1 MGQSYRIKTE
11 LGVNKTINLQL
22 DQDFEFLEILSLKIQ
37 QTDVYTRSCADYGV
51 LVGRV
56 IANGGFGVPN
66 ARVSVFIPITVP
78 DQSNPLISSIYPYKS
93 PTDKNE
99 DGYRYNLLPY
109 EKSYSKHAATGT
121 LPSRIDSLTGST
133 AIEIFDK
140 YYKFTAKTNESGDY
154 MIMGVPLGNQTIVM
168 DVDLSD
174 IGEFSLTPQD
184 LIRMGLATEAQVAG
198 NKFRTSTDL
207 KSLPQII
214 NIVKSAE
221 ISPLWGDPTT
231 CQIAVNRLDFD
242 LRDEANVDIQPT
254 SVFMGS
260 MFSSP
265 DSYRV
270 RKDCRPRDDMGNLCG
285 LTTSP
290 GQILAIRQTIRQD
303 SDGNPVL
310 EQYDLEQ
317 AGNVIDGSGTWL
329 VELPMNLEYYITNE
343 FGEKVISYDPTI
355 GIPTKGKYRFKI
367 KWSQPNDLTLPTRRP
382 YFLVPNVKEYGW
394 LSSSPDITPPDGIAT
409 SNREKQQQSSYYF
422 GLAWSGYTNGFL
434 AQQKIDKLNE
444 SIDCDDTFYQFEF
457 NRVYTVSSFFDQW
470 KKGGSLFGGQGK
482 FIGIKEIDSQ
492 DCEDSVN
499 KFPVNDGFKNF
510 DLLYF
515 LFSIVFTVLQ
525 PVGLILLTVAHILIW
540 LYNLVLQ
547 VICWICD
554 IRIPV
559 IKVRPFKWICRS
571 LGISCDKKD
580 YTIRLPM
587 ITYPDCQACECK
599 QDLKT
604 SKNTPPPTNAFTG
617 GGVLSMLSDSTLY
630 ADLIEANYFGADEN
644 AQEWSYMFSQALA
657 GNGLLPQLSNPM
669 IYKMPISIERTLSD
683 GRNRFVQTYDL
694 PPGERVNVFNQRA
707 NYFTGVNQIRVTIAK
722 DLNAGKHHYD
732 NTITVLSQ
740 QDFPPG
746 TLLSFV
752 NPTGSTDYNYNY
764 SATTTGGTIT
774 GISGE
779 SYNSTGATTVNVSYA
794 IDQLTNSAPVTYNLP
809 YGSGE
814 TNYKFPAD
822 IEYFQVITAITVAN
836 ASKIWNTGTT
846 QSFGQIL
853 SAVSN
858 PADWY
863 PAFLSGIGYRYIPDY
878 GQYAVNPMVA
888 TSYFEDYQQQYV
900 LVLQRGVDPYSP
912 LYRNEYCLGNLFGT
926 NENDP
931 NWTFTAETRLNI
943 PIQKLTNP
951 TISVQGYSQPE
962 MFYQSYFFKPGTTT
976 QPIPGQSFTGYN
988 TTNTA
993 YYGRLNSTD
1002 VVPGTLT
1009 VQSTTPNPGFTGGA
1023 RRLFYSILSFT
1034 NPFIT
1039 CTDPFNTTD
1048 NLFVSNTLANAT
1060 PVIGL
1065 RLYQDYTQAGTG
1077 YYSNPLDGGGGS
1089 SGRWR
1094 KMNWGGAYYRVKIN
1108 YNGYIT
1114 DFDSCSNY
1122 LTTVGELFSAPTNA
1136 MYDYYPNPVRYDAE
1150 DLSGIGVMS
1159 QVTPPTRPTNSPYF
1173 PGGVPYVGSPLYDF
1187 QSYYSNR
1194 VFTSTYNT
1202 TSPIFTP
1209 MTISTSQLNVLRTDM
1224 IPSSDQLDGGSWDLN
1239 PALLQQN
1246 LNFAVYEIY
1255 TAGDDL
1261 TTVAF
1266 SVGAETVTPDLT
1278 GYGELSVNVLESFN
1292 CENMVGLD
1300 CYVGFGTQF
1309 TIDTNCITDDAVENG
1324 CYMFLRRPLTD
1335 LKKDWQNFA
1344 EWGYRFRFFYAL
1356 CRGVLS
1362 QSFMNNWINGALYAF
1377 PLQVDTY
1384 YNSQN
1389 KPEYPRFCS
1398 GVSYFNLDS
1407 NNFYYRSSPWNNTSK
1422 KFIGYATGNPA
1433 GLNDRNLLFPTTI
1446 VNLGMKDYFYS
1457 EITFDP
1463 TTKAYIIPNLD
1474 STSYGD
1480 TSDLVNLFVITRI
1493 TDEEFLAQ
1501 IIPLGDNGINQL
1513 FSRPQKR
1520 IDGDFTQLASINC
1533 EIGNINFSPQ
1543 YYATIVGDTDPP
1555 VNVLGSPGDPAMAV
1569 WFSSTTQDLQTK
1581 DYLTPGVIDFRSSDN
1596 LGYYPYPYG
1605 IKSQLVPFYQWELR
1619 GTTGGIF
1626 GSQNNNW
1633 ATGSSGIIQ
1642 NNYQSLD
1649 RTATN
1654 TKYFFNGTSVAN
1666 DLTARAY
1673 IFQVDGDRV
1682 NYPTTGGKYT
1692 WIPDASV
1699 SSKFLVGAPFQFYFG
1714 PVKGASALDRFK
1726 TKYSVDE

>member
-184 LIRMGLATEAQVAG
+184 LIRMGLATEGQVAG

-260 MFSSP
+260 MFSSS
-265 DSYRV
+265 DGFKV
-270 RKDCRPRDDMGNLCG
+270 RKNCKPRDDMGNLCG

-329 VELPMNLEYYITNE
+329 IELPMNLEYYITNE

-367 KWSQPNDLTLPTRRP
+367 KWTQPNDLTLSTRRP
-382 YFLVPNVKEYGW
+382 YFLIPNVKEYGW
-394 LSSSPDITPPDGIAT
+394 IGSQSDPTVSRKPSTA
-409 SNREKQQQSSYYF
+409 RQKQQQSSYYF
-422 GLAWSGYTNGFL
+422 GLAWSGYTDGFSG
-434 AQQKIDKLNE
+434 QFQIDKLNE
-444 SIDCDDTFYQFEF
+444 SIDCNDTFYQFEF
-457 NRVYTVSSFFDQW
+457 NRVYTVSSFIDQW
-470 KKGGSLFGGQGK
+470 KRGGNFIGPSAGN
-482 FIGIKEIDSQ
+482 FIGIKEIDSF
-492 DCEDSVN
+492 DCDDTIN

-515 LFSIVFTVLQ
+515 LFSIIFTVLQ
-525 PVGLILLTVAHILIW
+525 PVGIIVLTIAHILLW
-540 LYNLVLQ
+540 LYNLVTDFL
-547 VICWICD
+547 CWLSKIGIRVRGVFSWYPFRDWRKYCD
-554 IRIPV
+554 R
-559 IKVRPFKWICRS
+559 
-571 LGISCDKKD
+571 KD
-580 YTIRLPM
+580 FTIRLPM
-587 ITYPDCQACECK
+587 ITYPECQACNCSQEL
-599 QDLKT
+599 QT
-604 SKNTPPPTNAFTG
+604 RPNNTRLLNVNG
-617 GGVLSMLSDSTLY
+617 SGVLSLLSDSSLY
-630 ADLIEANYFGADEN
+630 EDLLSANQWPGDEN
-644 AQEWSYMFSQALA
+644 SAEWSYMFAQAIG
-657 GNGLLPQLSNPM
+657 GNTVLPQISNPLM
-669 IYKMPISIERTLSD
+669 YKMPISQLTIISD
-683 GRNRFVQTYDL
+683 GSNRFAHSYGL
-694 PPGERVNVFNQRA
+694 PPGERINLFNQRS
-707 NYFTGVNQIRVTIAK
+707 NFFTGVNKIKVTIAK
-722 DLNAGKHHYD
+722 DLNAGKYHYD
-732 NTITVLSQ
+732 NTLTVLSQ
-740 QDFPPG
+740 EKFEPG
-746 TLLSFV
+746 TLLTFI
-752 NPTGSTDYNYNY
+752 NLTGTTDLNFTY

-794 IDQLTNSAPVTYNLP
+794 TSQLANSVPVTYDLP
-809 YGSGE
+809 YGSGN

-822 IEYFQVITAITVAN
+822 VEYFQVITAITIAN
-836 ASKIWNTGTT
+836 ASKLWNTGMT
-846 QSFGQIL
+846 QSFGNIL
-853 SAVSN
+853 SV
-858 PADWY
+858 PTPCADWRARRFQDFQY
-863 PAFLSGIGYRYIPDY
+863 YFAPDY
-878 GQYAVNPMVA
+878 SYPENLIA
-888 TSYFEDYQQQYV
+888 TSFFEGYQDQYV

-912 LYRNEYCLGNLFGT
+912 KYRNEYSLGKIFGT
-926 NENDP
+926 YESDP

-943 PIQKLTNP
+943 PIQKLSNP
-951 TISVQGYSQPE
+951 SISVQGYSQNE
-962 MFYQSYFFKPGTTT
+962 IYYQSYFFKPGTTT
-976 QPIPGQSFTGYN
+976 QQIAGQSFTGYN

-993 YYGRLNSTD
+993 YYGLTD
-1002 VVPGTLT
+1002 YNLGAGIPGAVLTAPNITNPGTL
-1009 VQSTTPNPGFTGGA
+1009 GGA
-1023 RRLFYSILSFT
+1023 RRLTYSTVSTPLIFVSCS
-1034 NPFIT
+1034 NPMT
-1039 CTDPFNTTD
+1039 QTDS
-1048 NLFVSNTLANAT
+1048 LFVPLQYTT
-1060 PVIGL
+1060 PVVGL
-1065 RLYQDYTQAGTG
+1065 RLYKDYTQSGTG
-1077 YYSNPLDGGGGS
+1077 YYSNPLDGDSRFWKVNWNGVFYNIRI
-1089 SGRWR
+1089 SGT
-1094 KMNWGGAYYRVKIN
+1094 
-1108 YNGYIT
+1108 GYILFFN
-1114 DFDSCSNY
+1114 DCSQP
-1122 LTTVGELFSAPTNA
+1122 TTEVNEVLSITTNA
-1136 MYDYYPNPVRYDAE
+1136 MYSPSPSAVSYDGSE
-1150 DLSGIGVMS
+1150 DVSGMGLMS
-1159 QVTPPTRPTNSPYF
+1159 QVFPPEANLLFSDTVLPR
-1173 PGGVPYVGSPLYDF
+1173 VGSPYYNF
-1187 QSYYSNR
+1187 TSYYFTR

-1202 TSPIFTP
+1202 TSPVFIP
-1209 MTISTSQLNVLRTDM
+1209 MTISASQLNVMRTDRL
-1224 IPSSDQLDGGSWDLN
+1224 PSSDVLDGGSWDLN
-1239 PALLQQN
+1239 PSLLQQN
-1246 LNFAVYEIY
+1246 LNFAIYEIN
-1255 TAGDDL
+1255 TTEDDI
-1261 TTVAF
+1261 TSVSF
-1266 SVGAETVTPDLT
+1266 SVGAQTVTADLEGYGDLT
-1278 GYGELSVNVLESFN
+1278 TGVLESFN
-1292 CENMVGLD
+1292 CENMVGLT
-1300 CYVGFGTQF
+1300 CYTGFGNQF
-1309 TIDTNCITDDAVENG
+1309 GINQNCPQADAVEGG

-1335 LKKDWQNFA
+1335 LGKDIGQTFP

-1362 QSFMNNWINGALYAF
+1362 QSFMNSWINGTLYAY
-1377 PLQVDTY
+1377 PIQVDTY
-1384 YNSQN
+1384 YNNLN
-1389 KPEYPRFCS
+1389 KAEYPRFCQ
-1398 GVSYFNLDS
+1398 GIAYYNMDS
-1407 NNFYYRSSPWNNTSK
+1407 NNFYYRSSPWDDDAN
-1422 KFIGYATGNPA
+1422 KFVGKQTNNPA
-1433 GLNDRNLLFPTTI
+1433 GLNGVNLLNPTTI

-1463 TTKAYIIPNLD
+1463 TTKSYIIPNID
-1474 STSYGD
+1474 STSYAD
-1480 TSDLVNLFVITRI
+1480 TSDLVNLFVISRI
-1493 TDEEFLAQ
+1493 TDGTFLDRILAFK
-1501 IIPLGDNGINQL
+1501 DKGIDQL
-1513 FSRPQKR
+1513 FSRLQLR
-1520 IDGDFTQLASINC
+1520 VDGDFAQLTSINS

-1543 YYATIVGDTDPP
+1543 YYEILPGDTNPP
-1555 VNVLGSPGDPAMAV
+1555 ANVLGTAEFPAMAV

-1605 IKSQLVPFYQWELR
+1605 IKSQLVPFYQWQIV
-1619 GTTGGIF
+1619 GTSGGIF
-1626 GSQNNNW
+1626 GTQDNTW
-1633 ATGSSGIIQ
+1633 ATSTNDIIQ
-1642 NNYQSLD
+1642 NYYQSLD

-1673 IFQVDGDRV
+1673 IFQVDGDRL

-1692 WIPDASV
+1692 SIPDASFK
-1699 SSKFLVGAPFQFYFG
+1699 SKFLVGAPFQFYFG